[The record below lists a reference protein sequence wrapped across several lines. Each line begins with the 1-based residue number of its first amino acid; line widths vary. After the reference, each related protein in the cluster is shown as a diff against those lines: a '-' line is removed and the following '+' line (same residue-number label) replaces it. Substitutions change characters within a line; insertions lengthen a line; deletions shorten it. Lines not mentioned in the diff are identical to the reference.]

1 MGSVHDVVPARGGR
15 IAARLGQGLTRELW
29 LVQIGVFLNALG
41 WGAVLPFEVIYLHDG
56 RGLSLGTAGLVVGT
70 LTGVAVIA
78 APLTGPLIDRF
89 GARAAAAGAGIAL
102 AAGYAGLALAHSAAV
117 AFAAAAVGGAGNG
130 GLLPAQSALI
140 AALAAR
146 DVRHRATAVSR
157 VCTNVGFG
165 AGGAAGGLVA
175 GYGLPGLVALL
186 LLNAVTYLGYVG
198 VLILVVRKPPR
209 TEPLGG
215 GYRRVLRDGAFVHL
229 AATNAVIIAVGW
241 GVLPWVIPPYARGGL
256 GIGAPLIGLLLFA
269 NAATVVVA
277 QVPIAK
283 AAEGRRR
290 VVMMA
295 AGAGAIATA
304 CLFVL
309 AAPALGKLSYL
320 SLVVAS
326 IVIGAGECFHTAALM
341 PLVADLAP
349 VHLRGRYMATMGL
362 SWWTGLALAPTAG
375 TQLLSASATLT
386 FAICAAAAGAAAVSM
401 LALDGRL
408 PEAARLTPRS
418 CPAVRP
424 PASPVGAAPGASN
437 G

>member
-1 MGSVHDVVPARGGR
+1 MGSVHDVVPARGRR
-15 IAARLGQGLTRELW
+15 IADKLGLSLTRELW
-29 LVQIGVFLNALG
+29 LVQTGVFLNALG
-41 WGAVLPFEVIYLHDG
+41 WGAVMPFEVIYLHDG
-56 RGLSLGTAGLVVGT
+56 RGFSLGVAGLVVGT
-70 LTGVAVIA
+70 LMGVAVVT

-89 GARAAAAGAGIAL
+89 GARATAAGAGIAL
-102 AAGYAGLALAHSAAV
+102 AIGYAGLAFAHSAAM

-146 DVRHRATAVSR
+146 DVRHRVTAVSR
-157 VCTNVGFG
+157 VFTNVGFG
-165 AGGAAGGLVA
+165 LGGAVGGLVA
-175 GYGLPGLVALL
+175 AYGLPGLVTLFL
-186 LLNAVTYLGYVG
+186 VNAVTYLAYVG
-198 VLILVVRKPPR
+198 VLIGVVRNPPR
-209 TEPLGG
+209 PEPLAG

-229 AATNAVIIAVGW
+229 AVTNAVIIAVGW
-241 GVLPWVIPPYARGGL
+241 GVFPWVIPPYAQGEL
-256 GIGAPLIGLLLFA
+256 GVSPQLIGLMQLA

-295 AGAGAIATA
+295 AGAVAIATA

-309 AAPALGKLSYL
+309 FAPALGDLSYL
-320 SLVVAS
+320 ALVIVS
-326 IVIGAGECFHTAALM
+326 IMIGVGECFHTAALM

-349 VHLRGRYMATMGL
+349 VRLRGRYMATMGL
-362 SWWTGLALAPTAG
+362 SWWVGLALAPTLG
-375 TQLLSASATLT
+375 TQLLSASAALT
-386 FAICAAAAGAAAVSM
+386 FTICAAAAGAAAVSM
-401 LALDGRL
+401 LALDARL

-418 CPAVRP
+418 YPAVRASVE
-424 PASPVGAAPGASN
+424 PAGAEPEPGN